1 MSNKL
6 ATFLLTRMM
15 NVYIL
20 SLGILALGW
29 GLILCLPAGGATS
42 GQVGAFMTY
51 LAPEPLWGTASM
63 LAGLLMGYGA
73 LKSDPC
79 TSKLGLF
86 LGFLV
91 WAFVFMTNIIGLP
104 LGTGVMS
111 SAFIAWCHVMAYL
124 VISSRPEV
132 LKNRL

>member
-6 ATFLLTRMM
+6 ITFLLTRMM
-15 NVYIL
+15 NVYVL
-20 SLGILALGW
+20 SLGILAFGW
-29 GLILCLPAGGATS
+29 GLILCLPAGGTTT

-51 LAPEPLWGTASM
+51 LAPEPVWGTFSM

-73 LKSDPC
+73 IKSDAC

-86 LGFLV
+86 CGFLV
-91 WAFVFMTNIIGLP
+91 WSFVFLTNIIGLP

-111 SAFIAWCHVMAYL
+111 SAFLAWAHVMAHL

-132 LKNRL
+132 LKERL

>member
-1 MSNKL
+1 MPNKL
-6 ATFLLTRMM
+6 VTFLLTKMM
-15 NVYIL
+15 NVYVL
-20 SLGILALGW
+20 SLGVLAFGW
-29 GLILCLPAGGATS
+29 GLILCLPAGGPTT

-51 LAPEPLWGTASM
+51 LAPEPVWGAFSM
-63 LAGLLMGYGA
+63 LAGGLMGYGA
-73 LKSDPC
+73 IKSDDC

-111 SAFIAWCHVMAYL
+111 SAFIAWCHVLAHL
-124 VISSRPEV
+124 VISTRPEV
-132 LKNRL
+132 MKERS